1 MYFGSESLG
10 KRVNIFSYMQ
20 FSDDAE
26 MLLMLKFS
34 EGNLSLKSSV
44 FISQPYHGFKMMTDD
59 KKGRKLLKPFLGLTG
74 LGLVE

>member
-10 KRVNIFSYMQ
+10 KRVNIFSYIQ

-34 EGNLSLKSSV
+34 
-44 FISQPYHGFKMMTDD
+44 
-59 KKGRKLLKPFLGLTG
+59 
-74 LGLVE
+74 